1 MMRANQTHII
11 GVDGGGTGCRAAVAD
26 LCGTV
31 LGRGQ
36 SGPANV
42 STNTAQAV
50 ENVMAAIHDAWHAAR
65 LPAAQMQA
73 ACCVLGLAGANSNE
87 SVSDFV
93 QRLPFKA
100 PYICDDRETN
110 LRGAMGH
117 GDGCLAAIGTG
128 SFFCLRKQ
136 GHDTYI
142 GGWGPAISDEG
153 SGALL
158 GREVLRLCLQ
168 AEERRL
174 PHSDL
179 TQNIFDGFSRSK
191 ARLSEFAIH
200 ATPGELAA
208 YARQI
213 VAAAQGG
220 DVNGEKLLSAAT
232 LDVVACIQATG
243 FHGGL
248 PLYLVGGLGAIYAR
262 RLPAELQKW
271 VSAPQGGALDGAL
284 KIAADLIS
292 EGGQANAG

>member
-1 MMRANQTHII
+1 MTQANQIYLI

-26 LCGTV
+26 LHGAV

-42 STNTAQAV
+42 STNTVQAV
-50 ENVMAAIHDAWHAAR
+50 ENVMAAIREAWHAAR
-65 LPAAQMQA
+65 LPDAQMGA
-73 ACCVLGLAGANSNE
+73 ACCVLGLAGANNSDN
-87 SVSDFV
+87 VNDFV
-93 QRLPFKA
+93 QRLPFKT

-128 SFFCLRKQ
+128 SFYCLRQ
-136 GHDTYI
+136 GGHDTHI

-158 GREVLRLCLQ
+158 GREVLRLCLH

-174 PHSDL
+174 AHSDL
-179 TQNIFDGFSRSK
+179 TQNVFDGFSRSK

-208 YARQI
+208 YAKQI

-220 DVNGEKLLSAAT
+220 DVNGQNLLSAAT
-232 LDVVACIQATG
+232 RDVVASIQATG
-243 FHGGL
+243 FQGGL
-248 PLYLVGGLGAIYAR
+248 PLYLVGGLGAVYAE

-284 KIAADLIS
+284 QIAADLIS